1 LMTVEEIIK
10 HLTGVPGWLNKEED
24 VPLFHKYA
32 VALEPGETYLEV
44 GTGFGYS
51 AGVVA
56 LSTKEGVRIVTIDD
70 GRHYY
75 KKGTTKEK
83 YEKRVRLLLD
93 VKGVADRVEFI
104 CEDANEVAW
113 EDPIQILFIDGDHDY
128 ENVLL
133 DYEKWSPFVSKRG
146 YMMFHDYRRGGV
158 GGPRKVVH
166 KVVLPEDRWIVAE
179 VGGLTC
185 VLQRR

>member
-1 LMTVEEIIK
+1 MMTVEEIIK
-10 HLTGVPGWLNKEED
+10 HLTGVPGWLNKEGD
-24 VPLFHKYA
+24 VPLLHKYA
-32 VALEPGETYLEV
+32 SALLPGQTYLEV

-56 LSTKEGVRIVTIDD
+56 LSANEGVRIVTIDD
-70 GRHYY
+70 GRSYY
-75 KKGTTKEK
+75 RRGMTKEK
-83 YEKRVRLLLD
+83 YERKVRILLG

-113 EDPIQILFIDGDHDY
+113 EKPVQIIFIDGDHDY
-128 ENVLL
+128 ENVLA
-133 DYEKWSPFVSKRG
+133 DYKKWSQFIFRNG
-146 YMMFHDYRRGGV
+146 YLMFHDYRRGGV
-158 GGPRKVVH
+158 NGPREVVH
-166 KVVLPEDRWIVAE
+166 KVILPEDRWMIAE